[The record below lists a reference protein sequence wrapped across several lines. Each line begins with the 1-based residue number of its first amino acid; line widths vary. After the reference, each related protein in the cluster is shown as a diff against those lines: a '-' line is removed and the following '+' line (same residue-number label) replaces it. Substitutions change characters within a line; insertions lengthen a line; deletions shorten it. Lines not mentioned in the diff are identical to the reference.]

1 MTELLAHP
9 LVHDAALEDRPRPD
23 GGAGRVLHVVPAPG
37 VDPAETRRAAAGLA
51 LSPGSPLLISVL
63 SRIPRDH
70 NGKPDTVKLAALP
83 IAMSA
88 GAPVPAEPPVALP
101 PAEAAPPEQPVD
113 RHAPSSHVR
122 TGAPLVEPGDPA
134 TVREAMLR
142 AAERWPERGVT
153 VVDDRGTRLVTF
165 PELLRRAR
173 CALSGLRTAGIEPGD
188 AVILHCDDL
197 EQHFVALWACLL
209 GGFHAVAVAPAA
221 DYGERNPVLDKF
233 EHAWRALGEPVVL
246 SGGGL
251 APALRDF
258 AARHGFGGVVV
269 LDVAGCEGGEPAELG
284 PAPAPEDVAI
294 LQLSSGST
302 GVAKVIPLTHRGIV
316 RYGQD
321 ARAAS
326 RMRTGDVFAN
336 WLPLDHVGGVVM
348 YHLGPLVLGCGTVH
362 TPTARVLAEPLRW
375 LDLLHEHRAQHSW
388 APNFGFRLLA
398 DALAGH
404 EGGRWDLSAV
414 RTLTDAGE
422 QCTGPVLDAFLRA
435 VTPFGLDPGALVLAW
450 GMAETCTAL
459 TFEWYGRDAVQH
471 VRDARP
477 GVVLHLAERP
487 GPGTTTFLSMG
498 APAPGNEIRIAGPD
512 GATLPEL
519 RIGRLLVRSDRVLP
533 GYRDNPAADEAAF
546 PGDGWFDTGDLGFVV
561 GGKLTITGRAK
572 EILIVNGVHHFCHE
586 IEALAGT
593 ATGVRAGLVAAFGVP
608 AASGTERP
616 ALVYVPDGTANAATG
631 DEIRGLLATRLGL
644 TAPLLVP
651 IPESAFERTTSG
663 KIRRA
668 EMRARLLAGAYGTT
682 PAAPPSYAHRPEWTP
697 RAFTRGSSGAVL
709 AIADGRGLVDRLAGL
724 RAGITVLRPGEPLP
738 AAPPPTVLLAPSTV
752 DEEVP
757 QALDLFRALAAA
769 GWTGTL
775 VVVTAG
781 VFRITGAEAPGWPAA
796 LLAGLADGFAADRT
810 GVRAWQLDL
819 AGTDLDVDA
828 GRVAEALTWQHSEPV
843 VAWRGDLPVTRVLVP
858 VALTGTGP
866 GIEPGSRWLV
876 TGGHGGLGRVVVDD
890 LRRSGVQLLVT
901 GRSPA
906 PPELRDV
913 RSAVV
918 DVRDLD
924 ALETAVAAAERDW
937 GAPLDGVLHLAG
949 SFDSAPVTELTAEA
963 FDAATGAKVAGAR
976 NAAELH
982 RARPGSRLVLVSS
995 LLARFP
1001 AASTGAYIAANRF
1014 AEALAD
1020 HVGAHCLV
1028 WPVVRDTG
1036 VSAGDAALDRVHRRR
1051 MRSVN
1056 REDVPTLTTAA
1067 LRLPPGPVL
1076 FGVDHGAPLAR
1087 QAADPPWALETVAGR
1102 ETDAY
1107 GVPLPPPA
1115 ETAAPAPVRVGRDS
1129 LGPARQVREALRE
1142 VLPGGI
1148 DPVTPF
1154 HEAGLGSVEL
1164 VRLHDRLRRALGRD
1178 LPLTALFEHA
1188 SEAALVRYLAG
1199 STNGHHAPAA
1209 AVRPAGGRIAVI
1221 GMAARFPGAS
1231 TLDQYWANLVA
1242 GRISLRR
1249 FSRHELLAAGLPAA
1263 LVDDPDYVPVS
1274 GALDDI
1280 AGFDAELFGLSPR
1293 EAALTDPQQRL
1304 FLQVCHEALEH
1315 GGYGRSEDVA
1325 VYAGGGMSLYS
1336 LRNYLMERLADVDPG
1351 DQLAALQ
1358 VTIGNQPDFLATRVA
1373 YRLGLTG
1380 PAMSVQ
1386 TACSTSLVAVHL
1398 AARSLL
1404 AGETGLALA
1413 GAAAVHVPQACGY
1426 RYQEGSILSR
1436 TGACR
1441 AFDAA
1446 ADGTVGG
1453 NGVAAVLLKRLE
1465 DALADGDTVHAV
1477 LLGSAVNNDGAA
1489 KAGYTAPGVA
1499 GQTAVIRQ
1507 ALAAAGVPADSI
1519 GYLEAHGTGTA
1530 IGDPIELRAVRAVF
1544 GERPHPLVVG
1554 AVKPNIGHLDSCAGM
1569 AGLIKTVLALRHG
1582 HIPALAG
1589 LDEPNPELGPIG
1601 DTIRLASGEP
1611 WPVPGPRR
1619 AGVSALG
1626 VGGTNAHVVLEQ
1638 PPAPVAVAESTGP
1651 YVIPLTARTSEAL
1664 RELAGRLADRLA
1676 DADPPR
1682 AEDVLRTLG
1691 SGRRLRPARLV
1702 VRAETA
1708 AGAAVALRR
1717 GDGVRG
1723 VARPGP
1729 VVFAF
1734 SGQGSGSAGVPGWL
1748 RSDPAAAE
1756 VLDRCA
1762 VRHRRTWGRELFPDG
1777 AHTVA
1782 TLLPALTAIQLA
1794 QAAAL
1799 AAVGVHPDVVIGHSA
1814 GEYAALHVAG
1824 ALSEVDVMQLSAVRG
1839 GLLENEVAEGGM
1851 LAVGDPAAANRVVSA
1866 VPELSVAVH
1875 NGPDQVVL
1883 AGPPDAVASAARLLA
1898 EDEVWVRRLNVRRA
1912 FHTGAVDPVLDEL
1925 TRHAAAVEWHPL
1937 RLPLLDGAGAV
1948 RHEPGARLGAGH
1960 LRSHTR
1966 APARYGPGI
1975 DALVAAGCTTFA
1987 ELGPDT
1993 GLCAL
1998 GRQWPGT
2005 AWLPAARPEVV
2016 DRLFCQGAAIEW
2028 GPGGRRVPLPTYPFQ
2043 LSRHWAGPAGG
2054 TPQMPAD
2061 DTLEQIREILARHLG
2076 EDPARLR
2083 PEASLLDL
2091 GADSLLMIT
2100 MLRELETRFSVRIPM
2115 RKLFEELDTPAALAA
2130 EIAERR
2136 PAPPAAPTA
2145 VPAAAPVS
2153 APAADPA
2160 AAPVS
2165 APVAAP
2171 ASAPAAAPAS
2181 APAAAPTPAPAA
2193 IPAPAAVPAP
2203 VAVPAPAATSAP
2215 TPATAT
2221 APVPVPA
2228 PAPTSAPAAPAAS
2241 QSPAGL
2247 DELVRNQLALV
2258 DRFTSLMSEQLTAF
2272 SGHTP
2277 APVLEPQV
2285 APLPAAEP
2293 PRQLGPR
2300 AEVAG
2305 TGMATGRL
2313 NPGQQRHFDD
2323 LVERYTRRTAK
2334 SKELAQRHRARLADS
2349 RAIVGFRR
2357 ATKELLYPITAR
2369 QAAGAHLEDIDGN
2382 TYVDI
2387 TMGFGT
2393 LLFGHDP
2400 AFLTEAVRAHL
2411 DNGLR
2416 MGPRGEDAGEAA
2428 ALLCELTGTDR
2439 AAFANSGTEA
2449 NAAAFRL
2456 ARAHTGRDLIV
2467 LFEGSYHGHSDP
2479 VLARSVRDN
2488 GGLRTVP
2495 VSSGVPA
2502 AAVADTLVLPY
2513 GEPSSLDEIVRH
2525 ADRIAAVVVEPVP
2538 SRFPLRRPVE
2548 FVGNLRELCD
2558 RHGMVLLFD
2567 EMLTG
2572 FRPHPRGAQDLF
2584 GVRPDLATY
2593 GKVIGGGYPIGA
2605 IAGRADLLDLVDGGF
2620 WRYGDDSVPERET
2633 TFFGGTYIQHP
2644 LSMVAARAVLGR
2656 LRAAGPGLQADL
2668 NARTDRLAA
2677 TLNSFA
2683 EEYEFPVRVE
2693 HFGSLFRFA
2702 HRGNLDLLFTHLM
2715 LEGVH
2720 VWEWRNFFLST
2731 AHTDADVDHV
2741 LDAVRNSLHDLRE
2754 GGFLPGPAT
2763 PPKAVRAQPPAPR
2776 PAARAETVPAPE
2788 IGRTT
2793 PDFSLYFFGD
2803 YPRDTPGEKYRTVLE
2818 ATEFADRH
2826 GLHAVWLPERH
2837 FDSFGGIFPNPSVLA
2852 AALAGRT
2859 SRVRLNAGCAVLP
2872 LHDPIR
2878 VAEEWSVVDNLSGG
2892 RIGLG
2897 CASGWHAKDFVLAPD
2912 NYERHREVL
2921 YESIDTIRTLWRGD
2935 PVTRRAGN
2943 GEPAEVRLFPRP
2955 VQAEPEFFTAV
2966 VGNPESYRRAGAAG
2980 IGVVTNLMAQTVDQL
2995 AENITRYRRARADAG
3010 LDPRGGRVVLLL
3022 HTYLGTDT
3030 EQVRAEAFGPFCDYL
3045 RSSLALFGQ
3054 LTNSLGFRIDLDK
3067 THPEDL
3073 DFLLRRA
3080 YDQYC
3085 ADRALIG
3092 TPEDAEPIVRRV
3104 RDLGVDEVACF
3115 VDFGLPPD
3123 RIVAALPQLD
3133 RLRRSFTDA
3142 PAPGTPL
3149 SPAEQRIW
3157 FLEQALPG
3165 RPTHTESRLV
3175 RLRGDLDAGALT
3187 AAVDTVVGRHPALRS
3202 VFRSA
3207 HGEPRRVVLPHRPV
3221 ELPVLDRPG
3230 EAAAIAAEVVEE
3242 ERARGFDLAEGPLF
3256 EPRLLR
3262 LGDDD
3267 HLLVLRMHH
3276 LVVDTWSAQVLTREI
3291 SAAYRAHQEGREPEL
3306 PPVAPVPPAAPESPA
3321 DLEFWREL
3329 LTPPPAE
3336 LELPLARP
3344 RPARP
3349 GGRGAS
3355 ATAELGPELTARLK
3369 RYGRN
3374 SRATTFTVL
3383 LAAFAVVLRRF
3394 GGQSDLVLGT
3404 PVANRPQGTEEAVGF
3419 FVETLPL
3426 RLKIDAG
3433 AGFATLVR
3441 SARDVLMDAQ
3451 EHRAVSFGTL
3461 AAELGTRGSLRNPLF
3476 DVAIEYDNG
3485 AVFEFDLPGLR
3496 AELLPEMAERA
3507 PFDLTLLLTDT
3518 GETIHARLAYDAD
3531 LFDPATAARV
3541 LDHLELVLDTAI
3553 GSDQPIAELPPVTEA
3568 DTALLS
3574 RWQDGG
3580 PPPAG
3585 PLIVHKGARCGPVTD
3600 EHGTTAGA
3608 DVERRAAA
3616 VTAALRAAGVGR
3628 GDQVALHLPRG
3639 ADAVAAMLGTVRA
3652 GAAYL
3657 PLDPDHPPARKR
3669 EILDLANVGALIG
3682 PWPEPT
3688 AVPVLGMADLPP
3700 AEAAEPA
3707 DLTPEDPAY
3716 VLFTSGSTGTP
3727 KGVVVP
3733 HRAIATTI
3741 AWYVDGLG
3749 ITGDDRL
3756 SWFASPGFD
3765 AAAAET
3771 WAALRSGAPLHAVPP
3786 ELRFD
3791 VPALRDWL
3799 VATGITVASVPTPV
3813 GELLLGLD
3821 WPAGTSLR
3829 HLVIG
3834 GDRLRVHTPAGLPF
3848 RAWNIYGPTEAA
3860 VAVTW
3865 DEVRP
3870 DDGRGAPPIGR
3881 PVPGTTVEVL
3891 DDHRRPLP
3899 PGVAGELYLGGRQL
3913 ASGYL
3918 NDPDETGR
3926 RFTGGRYRT
3935 GDVVRWG
3942 EDGKLRFL
3950 HRRDRQVQIRG
3961 NRVEPAEAE
3970 RCLRALPGVTDAAVV
3985 PRTDGDGETYL
3996 AGYVVPSNGELDPR
4010 RLEADLGRVL
4020 PRYLIPVKWST
4031 LPALPVNPN
4040 GKLDRRALPEPAA
4053 PPVVKAAL
4061 SPLTT
4066 RLTAI
4071 WADELGVPE
4080 VSPDASFFEL
4090 GGHSLNAV
4098 RLLNRVRTE
4107 VGRTLDIPA
4116 FFQAPT
4122 VRGMADALATDAFP
4136 LSVAQL
4142 TRYHRTV
4149 HAGDPAVATIAV
4161 RLPLPSDVDT
4171 TALAAALT
4179 ELTGRHPA
4187 LRTVYLTDD
4196 GEVRQRVLPP
4206 VPIELP
4212 RVDGGEEAVRAWAR
4226 TPFDLTGGTGFRAA
4240 VTAAPELLLALHH
4253 GIADGWSLANLGTEL
4268 GELYRAASTGTT
4280 ARLPVPAADYA
4291 DFVTWERQYLANPA
4305 TRARVRDWAEGH
4317 RAVPGPS
4324 SLPPDD
4330 LGPAAPG
4337 PDAGDEYTV
4346 PLPAAV
4352 VTSATALGTAAGCTT
4367 YPVFAAAFAAYIAQL
4382 TGVPALAAG
4391 SAVVNRPD
4399 DRFEHVTGL
4408 FAQMSWL
4415 IVPVEGVS
4423 TFTELV
4429 GRAAQATRD
4438 LLALQSVPGSVLA
4451 TALGGAFDGVA
4462 PRLGFGMQSTD
4473 PMSLR
4478 LPGARPAVA
4487 SEIPLGVSRTEQTWV
4502 VTPGEPGWSLT
4513 VEYATGRFQRQRIE
4527 ALVAGYLDLLDR
4539 LLADPSA
4546 DPATALVPEVAR

>member
-1 MTELLAHP
+1 MDLITELLAHP
-9 LVHDAALEDRPRPD
+9 LVHDAALEDRH
-23 GGAGRVLHVVPAPG
+23 AGRVLHVVPAPG
-37 VDPAETRRAAAGLA
+37 ADPAETRRAATGLA
-51 LSPGSPLLISVL
+51 LSPGSPLLVSVV

-70 NGKPDTVKLAALP
+70 NGKPDPAKLAALP
-83 IAMSA
+83 VAVSA
-88 GAPVPAEPPVALP
+88 GAPVPARPPVTAP
-101 PAEAAPPEQPVD
+101 PADATPADQADDE
-113 RHAPSSHVR
+113 HAPSSHVS
-122 TGAPLVEPGDPA
+122 TGSPVVEPDDPQ
-134 TVREAMLR
+134 TVREAMFR
-142 AAERWPERGVT
+142 AAEQWPERGVT
-153 VVDDRGTRLVTF
+153 VVDDRGTRQVTF
-165 PELLRRAR
+165 PELLRRAGR
-173 CALSGLRTAGIEPGD
+173 ALGGLRAAGIEPGD

-197 EQHFVALWACLL
+197 EQHFVGLWACLL
-209 GGFHAVAVAPAA
+209 GGFHPVAVAPAA

-233 EHAWRALGEPVVL
+233 EHAWHALGEPVVL
-246 SGGGL
+246 SGGEL
-251 APALRDF
+251 PRALRNF
-258 AARHGFGGVVV
+258 GARHGFGGGAGIVV
-269 LDVAGCEGGEPAELG
+269 LDVADCERGEPAE
-284 PAPAPEDVAI
+284 PAPAPAPGDVAI

-316 RYGQD
+316 RYAQD
-321 ARAAS
+321 ARAAIGL
-326 RMRTGDVFAN
+326 RTGDVFVN
-336 WLPLDHVGGVVM
+336 WLPLDHVGGVAM
-348 YHLGPLVLGCGTVH
+348 FHLGPLVLGCETVH
-362 TPTARVLAEPLRW
+362 TPTARVLADPLRW

-398 DALAGH
+398 GALDGH
-404 EGGRWDLSAV
+404 DGRRWDLSAV

-422 QCTGPVLDAFLRA
+422 QCTQPVLDAFLRA

-459 TFEWYGRDAVQH
+459 TFERYGHDAVQH

-477 GVVLHLAERP
+477 GAVLHLTRRP
-487 GPGTTTFLSMG
+487 GPGSTTFLSMG

-512 GATLPEL
+512 GATLPER
-519 RIGRLLVRSDRVLP
+519 RIGRLLVRSERVLP
-533 GYRDNPAADEAAF
+533 GYRDNPEADRAAF

-561 GGKLTITGRAK
+561 DGKLTVTGRAK

-593 ATGVRAGLVAAFGVP
+593 VTGVRAGLVAAVGVP
-608 AASGTERP
+608 DASGTERP
-616 ALVYVPDGTANAATG
+616 ALVYVPDGPAHHATG
-631 DEIRGLLATRLGL
+631 EKIRSLLATRLGL

-651 IPESAFERTTSG
+651 IPEAAFERTTSG

-668 EMRARLLAGAYGTT
+668 EMRVRLLAGAYGTT
-682 PAAPPSYAHRPEWTP
+682 PAAPPSYAHRPEWVP
-697 RAFTRGSSGAVL
+697 RAFTRGRSGAAVL
-709 AIADGRGLVDRLAGL
+709 AIADPRGLVDRLAEQRDGV
-724 RAGITVLRPGEPLP
+724 TVLRRGEPLP
-738 AAPPPTVLLAPSTV
+738 AVLPPTVLFAPSTV
-752 DEEVP
+752 DANEV
-757 QALDLFRALAAA
+757 ARTLELFGALAAA

-781 VFRITGAEAPGWPAA
+781 VFRVTGTEAPGWPAA
-796 LLAGLADGFAADRT
+796 LLAGLADGYAADRT
-810 GVRAWQLDL
+810 GVRAWHLDL
-819 AGTDLDVDA
+819 AGTDLEADA
-828 GRVAEALTWQHSEPV
+828 ARLAEALDWQHSEPV
-843 VAWRGDLPVTRVLVP
+843 VAWRDNLPVTRVLVP
-858 VALTGTGP
+858 VGLTGTGP
-866 GIEPGSRWLV
+866 GFEPGSRWLV
-876 TGGHGGLGRVVVDD
+876 TGGHGGLGRVVVDE
-890 LRRSGVQLLVT
+890 LRRAGVQLLVT

-906 PPELRDV
+906 PPELGDV
-913 RSAVV
+913 RYAVA
-918 DVRDLD
+918 DVRDLG
-924 ALETAVAAAERDW
+924 ALEAAVTAAEREWD
-937 GAPLDGVLHLAG
+937 APLDGVLHLAG
-949 SFDSAPVTELTAEA
+949 TFESAPATELTAAA

-976 NAAELH
+976 NAAELV

-995 LLARFP
+995 LLSRFP
-1001 AASTGAYIAANRF
+1001 AAATGAYVAANRF
-1014 AEALAD
+1014 TEALAE
-1020 HVGAHCLV
+1020 HLGAHCLV
-1028 WPVVRDTG
+1028 WPLVRDTG
-1036 VSAGDAALDRVHRRR
+1036 VSAGGAALDRVHRRR
-1051 MRSVN
+1051 MRSLN
-1056 REDVPTLTTAA
+1056 REDVPALTIAA
-1067 LRLPPGPVL
+1067 LRLPPGTVL

-1087 QAADPPWALETVAGR
+1087 QAVDPPWALETVVGR
-1102 ETDAY
+1102 ETDAF

-1115 ETAAPAPVRVGRDS
+1115 ETAAPEPAQVGQDS

-1142 VLPGGI
+1142 VLPGGT
-1148 DPVTPF
+1148 DPATPF

-1188 SEAALVRYLAG
+1188 SEAALVRYLSG
-1199 STNGHHAPAA
+1199 STNGSNGSIRPAA
-1209 AVRPAGGRIAVI
+1209 AQATGRIAVI

-1231 TLDQYWANLVA
+1231 TLEQYWANLSA
-1242 GRISLRR
+1242 GRVSLRR
-1249 FSRHELLAAGLPAA
+1249 FSRSELLAAGLPPE
-1263 LVDDPDYVPVS
+1263 LVDHPDYVPVS

-1280 AGFDAELFGLSPR
+1280 AGFDADLFGLSPR

-1336 LRNYLMERLADVDPG
+1336 LRNYLMEQLSDVDRG

-1358 VTIGNQPDFLATRVA
+1358 VAIGNQPDFLATRVA

-1404 AGETGLALA
+1404 AGETRLALA

-1465 DALADGDTVHAV
+1465 DAIADGDTVHAV

-1499 GQTAVIRQ
+1499 GQSAVIRQ
-1507 ALAAAGVPADSI
+1507 ALAAAGVAPDSI

-1530 IGDPIELRAVRAVF
+1530 IGDPIELRAVRSVF
-1544 GERPHPLVVG
+1544 GDRPHPLVVG
-1554 AVKPNIGHLDSCAGM
+1554 SVKPNIGHLDSCAGL

-1582 HIPALAG
+1582 HIPPLAG
-1589 LDEPNPELGPIG
+1589 FEEPNPELGSMG

-1611 WPVPGPRR
+1611 WPTPGPRR

-1626 VGGTNAHVVLEQ
+1626 VGGTNAHVVLEE
-1638 PPAPVAVAESTGP
+1638 PPAPVPPGESRGP
-1651 YVIPLTARTSEAL
+1651 YVIPLSARTAEAL
-1664 RELAGRLADRLA
+1664 RELAARMADRL
-1676 DADPPR
+1676 DEADPPR
-1682 AEDVLRTLG
+1682 ADDMLRTLG
-1691 SGRRLRPARLV
+1691 SGRRLHPSRLV
-1702 VRAETA
+1702 VRAGTA
-1708 AGAAVALRR
+1708 AEAAAALRR

-1723 VARPGP
+1723 EARPGP

-1734 SGQGSGSAGVPGWL
+1734 SGQGSGTAGVPGWL

-1762 VRHRRTWGRELFPDG
+1762 ARHARTWGRELFPAG

-1799 AAVGVHPDVVIGHSA
+1799 DAAGVRPDVVIGHSA

-1824 ALSEVDVMQLSAVRG
+1824 ALSEVDVMQLAAVRG
-1839 GLLENEVAEGGM
+1839 RLLENEVAEGAM
-1851 LAVGDPAAANRVVSA
+1851 LAVGDPAVARRIADA
-1866 VPELSVAVH
+1866 VPELALSVH

-1883 AGPPDAVASAARLLA
+1883 AGPPDAVDSAERMLA
-1898 EDEVWVRRLNVRRA
+1898 ADGVWARRLNVRRA
-1912 FHTGAVDPVLDEL
+1912 FHTAAVDPILDEL
-1925 TRHAAAVEWHPL
+1925 ARHAAGVEWHPL

-1948 RHEPGARLGAGH
+1948 RHEPGTRLGPAH
-1960 LRSHTR
+1960 LRQHTR

-1987 ELGPDT
+1987 ELGPDS

-2005 AWLPAARPEVV
+2005 TWLPAVRADVV
-2016 DRLFCQGAAIEW
+2016 DRLFCLGAEIDW
-2028 GPGGRRVPLPTYPFQ
+2028 GPGGRRVPLPAYPFQ

-2076 EDPARLR
+2076 DDPARIR

-2115 RKLFEELDTPAALAA
+2115 RRLFEELDTPAALAT
-2130 EIAERR
+2130 EISRQRPTPPATPN
-2136 PAPPAAPTA
+2136 PAPAASPEPAAAPAPTA
-2145 VPAAAPVS
+2145 AVAPALASAAAAAPAPAAAPV
-2153 APAADPA
+2153 AAA
-2160 AAPVS
+2160 GAAPV
-2165 APVAAP
+2165 
-2171 ASAPAAAPAS
+2171 APAAAPNQTPAS
-2181 APAAAPTPAPAA
+2181 AP
-2193 IPAPAAVPAP
+2193 V
-2203 VAVPAPAATSAP
+2203 VAR
-2215 TPATAT
+2215 
-2221 APVPVPA
+2221 
-2228 PAPTSAPAAPAAS
+2228 
-2241 QSPAGL
+2241 AGGGEL
-2247 DELVRNQLALV
+2247 DSLIRDQLALV
-2258 DRFTSLMSEQLTAF
+2258 DKFTSLMSEQLAAR
-2272 SGHTP
+2272 SGGAP
-2277 APVLEPQV
+2277 APALAPPPEPTH
-2285 APLPAAEP
+2285 PPEP
-2293 PRQLGPR
+2293 PKPPQSPEAAQQLGPR
-2300 AEVAG
+2300 ADVGG

-2313 NPGQQRHFDD
+2313 TSQQQRHFDE
-2323 LVERYTRRTAK
+2323 LVDRYTRRTAK
-2334 SKELAQRHRARLADS
+2334 SKELAQRHRTRLADS

-2357 ATKELLYPITAR
+2357 ATKELLYPITAGR
-2369 QAAGAHLEDIDGN
+2369 ATGAYLEDIDGN
-2382 TYVDI
+2382 RYVDI

-2400 AFLTEAVRAHL
+2400 AFLTEAVRTHL

-2428 ALLCELTGTDR
+2428 ALLCELTGADR

-2456 ARAHTGRDLIV
+2456 ARAHTGRDLLV

-2479 VLARSVRDN
+2479 VLARSVREN

-2513 GEPSSLDEIVRH
+2513 GEPSSLDEIARH

-2538 SRFPLRRPVE
+2538 SRYPLRRPVE
-2548 FVGNLRELCD
+2548 FVRALRELCD
-2558 RHGMVLLFD
+2558 RHGMVLMFD

-2572 FRPHPRGAQDLF
+2572 FRPHPRGARELF

-2593 GKVIGGGYPIGA
+2593 GKVIGGGLPIGA

-2620 WRYGDDSVPERET
+2620 WRYGDDSVPERDT

-2702 HRGNLDLLFTHLM
+2702 HRGNLDLLFSHLM

-2731 AHTDADVDHV
+2731 AHTDADVDFV
-2741 LDAVRNSLHDLRE
+2741 LDAVRNSLHDLRQ

-2763 PPKAVRAQPPAPR
+2763 PAPAARRQPPAIPAPR
-2776 PAARAETVPAPE
+2776 PAAEPAPKPEPEPVPE

-2859 SRVRLNAGCAVLP
+2859 SRVRLNSGCAVLP

-2892 RIGLG
+2892 RVGLG

-2935 PVTRRAGN
+2935 AVTRRAGN
-2943 GEPAEVRLFPRP
+2943 GEEAEVRLYPRP
-2955 VQAEPEFFTAV
+2955 VQAEPEFYTAV

-2995 AENITRYRRARADAG
+2995 AENIARYRRARADAG
-3010 LDPRGGRVVLLL
+3010 LDPDRGRVVLLL

-3054 LTNSLGFRIDLDK
+3054 LTNSLGFRIDLEH
-3067 THPEDL
+3067 THPDDVE
-3073 DFLLRRA
+3073 FLLRRA

-3092 TPEDAEPIVRRV
+3092 TPEDAEAIVRRV

-3123 RIVAALPQLD
+3123 RIVAALPQID
-3133 RLRRSFTDA
+3133 RLRQRFTA
-3142 PAPGTPL
+3142 EPGTPL

-3157 FLEQALPG
+3157 FLEQALPD
-3165 RPTHTESRLV
+3165 RPTHTESRLI
-3175 RLRGDLDAGALT
+3175 RLRGDLDAGALR
-3187 AAVDTVVGRHPALRS
+3187 AAVDTVVARHPALRS
-3202 VFRSA
+3202 VFRSD
-3207 HGEPRRVVLPHRPV
+3207 HGEPRRVVLGHRPV

-3230 EAAAIAAEVVEE
+3230 DLADRVAEVVAEE
-3242 ERARGFDLAEGPLF
+3242 SAHGFDLAAGPLF
-3256 EPRLLR
+3256 DPRLLR
-3262 LGDDD
+3262 LADDE

-3291 SAAYRAHQEGREPEL
+3291 SEAYRAHREGREPGL
-3306 PPVAPVPPAAPESPA
+3306 APIAPVPPAEPESPA
-3321 DLEFWREL
+3321 DLEYWRAQ
-3329 LTPPPAE
+3329 LTPPPPEPA
-3336 LELPLARP
+3336 LPLARP

-3355 ATAELGPELTARLK
+3355 AGAELGTELTARLK
-3369 RYGRN
+3369 RYGRQ

-3426 RLKIDAG
+3426 RLRIDPG
-3433 AGFATLVR
+3433 AGFAALVR
-3441 SARDVLMDAQ
+3441 SARDTLMDAQ
-3451 EHRAVSFGTL
+3451 EHRGVSFGTL
-3461 AAELGTRGSLRNPLF
+3461 AADLGTRGSLRNPLF

-3485 AVFEFDLPGLR
+3485 AVFEFDLPGLQ

-3518 GETIHARLAYDAD
+3518 GENIQARLAYDAD
-3531 LFDPATAARV
+3531 LFDPATAGRL
-3541 LDHLELVLDTAI
+3541 LDHLLLVLDTAI
-3553 GSDQPIAELPPVTEA
+3553 GTDDPIDDLPSITTA

-3580 PPPAG
+3580 PPADG
-3585 PLIVHKGARCGPVTD
+3585 PRIVHEGARCGPVTD
-3600 EHGTTAGA
+3600 ERGTTGGA
-3608 DVERRAAA
+3608 ELERRADA
-3616 VTAALRAAGVGR
+3616 VTATLLAAGVGR

-3657 PLDPDHPPARKR
+3657 PLDPEHPSARKR
-3669 EILDLANVGALIG
+3669 EMIGLGRVAALIG
-3682 PWPEPT
+3682 PWPEPSD
-3688 AVPVLGMADLPP
+3688 VPVIGMDDLPA
-3700 AEAAEPA
+3700 AEAPEPV
-3707 DLTPEDPAY
+3707 DLTPDDPAY
-3716 VLFTSGSTGTP
+3716 VLFTSGSTGRP

-3733 HRAIATTI
+3733 HRAIANTI

-3749 ITGDDRL
+3749 ITGADRL

-3765 AAAAET
+3765 ASASET
-3771 WAALRSGAPLHAVPP
+3771 WAALRTGAPLYAVPP
-3786 ELRFD
+3786 ALRFD

-3799 VATGITVASVPTPV
+3799 VETGVTVASVPTPV

-3821 WPAGTSLR
+3821 WPEGTSLR

-3834 GDRLRVHTPAGLPF
+3834 GDRLRVHAPAGLPF

-3860 VAVTW
+3860 VASTW
-3865 DEVRP
+3865 DQVP
-3870 DDGRGAPPIGR
+3870 ADDGRGAPPIGR

-3891 DDHRRPLP
+3891 DDRRRPLP
-3899 PGVAGELYLGGRQL
+3899 PGAAGELYLGGRQL
-3913 ASGYL
+3913 AHGYL

-3926 RFTGGRYRT
+3926 RFADGRYRT
-3935 GDVVRWG
+3935 GDIVRWA

-3985 PRTDGDGETYL
+3985 PRTDGNGETYL
-3996 AGYVVPSNGELDPR
+3996 AGYVVPSGGELDPR
-4010 RLEADLGRVL
+4010 RLEAELGRLL
-4020 PRYLIPVKWST
+4020 PGYLIPVKWSS
-4031 LPALPVNPN
+4031 LPALPLNHN
-4040 GKLDRRALPEPAA
+4040 GKLDRGALPEPAA
-4053 PPVVKAAL
+4053 PAAAAAP
-4061 SPLTT
+4061 SPLAA
-4066 RLTAI
+4066 RLAAI
-4071 WADELGVPE
+4071 WADVLGVAE
-4080 VSPDASFFEL
+4080 VAPDASFFEL

-4098 RLLNRVRTE
+4098 RLLNRVRAE
-4107 VGRTLDIPA
+4107 LGRTLDIPA
-4116 FFQAPT
+4116 FFQTPT
-4122 VRGMADALATDAFP
+4122 VRGMADALGTDPFP

-4142 TRYHRTV
+4142 IRYHRTV
-4149 HAGDPAVATIAV
+4149 RASDPAVATIAV

-4171 TALAAALT
+4171 TALSAALT
-4179 ELTGRHPA
+4179 ALTGRHPA
-4187 LRTVYLTDD
+4187 LRTVYLEHD

-4206 VPIELP
+4206 ARVELP
-4212 RVDGGEEAVRAWAR
+4212 RLDGGEEAVRDWAR
-4226 TPFDLTGGTGFRAA
+4226 APFDLTGAIGLRAA
-4240 VTAAPELLLALHH
+4240 VTATPELLLALHH

-4268 GELYRAASTGTT
+4268 GELYRAASTGTPD
-4280 ARLPVPAADYA
+4280 RLPTPVADYA
-4291 DFVTWERQYLANPA
+4291 DFVAWEQQYLANPA
-4305 TRARVRDWAEGH
+4305 TRARIRAWADRH

-4324 SLPPDD
+4324 FLPPDD
-4330 LGPAAPG
+4330 DLGPTALP

-4346 PLPAAV
+4346 PLPPEIVA
-4352 VTSATALGTAAGCTT
+4352 SATALGAAAGCTT
-4367 YPVFAAAFAAYIAQL
+4367 YPVFAAAFAAYVARL
-4382 TGVPALAAG
+4382 TGTPALAAG

-4415 IVPVEGVS
+4415 IVPVGGAS
-4423 TFTELV
+4423 TFTDLV

-4451 TALGGAFDGVA
+4451 AELGGAFDGVA

-4473 PMSLR
+4473 PMPLR
-4478 LPGARPAVA
+4478 LPGAPPVTAT
-4487 SEIPLGVSRTEQTWV
+4487 EIALGVSRTEQTWV
-4502 VTPGEPGWSLT
+4502 VTPGDRNWTLT
-4513 VEYATGRFQRQRIE
+4513 VEYATGRYRRSRIE
-4527 ALVAGYLDLLDR
+4527 ALVAGYLELLDR
-4539 LLADPSA
+4539 LLAAPSP
-4546 DPATALVPEVAR
+4546 DPAAALVPEVAR